1 MGTTSAGTTSAGTMQ
16 INQWYYA
23 DKSVTSPDLSI
34 APSLLCPSADKV
46 DLERLLQEIPKYQ
59 PWVSPLAFE
68 QWGLFA
74 DEASTLLTTV
84 NPDVLWDL
92 PILQVASNSRPATS
106 STDNQ
111 LSDETRALLEKQSRI
126 PKLINVT
133 HPKSRR
139 TPSAAMHSTTR

>member
-1 MGTTSAGTTSAGTMQ
+1 M
-16 INQWYYA
+16 
-23 DKSVTSPDLSI
+23 SI

-126 PKLINVT
+126 PKLVT
-133 HPKSRR
+133 TYFVCNGCFVGQSDLPDMYVHPSLR
-139 TPSAAMHSTTR
+139 AAGLRAWMYMSGNHEST